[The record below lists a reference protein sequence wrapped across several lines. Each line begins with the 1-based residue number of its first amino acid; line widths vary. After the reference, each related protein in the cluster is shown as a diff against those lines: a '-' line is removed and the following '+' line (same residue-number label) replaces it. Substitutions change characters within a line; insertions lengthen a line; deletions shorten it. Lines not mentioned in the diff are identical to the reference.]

1 LATPSPKGPPEKW
14 TLLERARASYKVGR
28 SGELIVFLKPRITP
42 IPDPTKG
49 YVATQGS
56 PYDYE
61 RRVPILFWRKGMTGF
76 EQPTGVETVDI
87 LPTLAHQIGL

>member
-1 LATPSPKGPPEKW
+1 ITPAQCKAVQDAAIAYYKANPQVAEVFTQAQILATPSPKGPPEKW

-49 YVATQGS
+49 
-56 PYDYE
+56 
-61 RRVPILFWRKGMTGF
+61 
-76 EQPTGVETVDI
+76 
-87 LPTLAHQIGL
+87 